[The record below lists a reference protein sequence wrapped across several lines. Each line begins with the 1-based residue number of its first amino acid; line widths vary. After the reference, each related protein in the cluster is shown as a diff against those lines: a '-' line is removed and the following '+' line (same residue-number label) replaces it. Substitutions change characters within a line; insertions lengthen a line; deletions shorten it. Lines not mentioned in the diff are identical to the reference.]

1 MEQDKFKYALK
12 SNDAW
17 ASYKG
22 HQNDTFFPNLSKGQ
36 SPEILWLGCSD
47 SRCPETTLLG
57 LQPGDVF
64 THRNIANILS
74 PTDLNFLSVLE
85 YAVVHIKVK
94 HIVLCGHTSCGGCVG
109 ALSDSRI
116 GGVLDAWLTPLK
128 AVRAAN
134 QKELSAIKDDG
145 ARIKRLAELN
155 VQKGVEILM
164 ANYVVREAIEKR
176 GLDVHGVIFN
186 IATGKIQDLGL
197 GTDGEFTQQKDGKI
211 SLTDGTEGQ
220 GEPAPEFQIVRGNH
234 GMLVFKNDTAELTV
248 R

>member
-1 MEQDKFKYALK
+1 V
-12 SNDAW
+12 
-17 ASYKG
+17 
-22 HQNDTFFPNLSKGQ
+22 
-36 SPEILWLGCSD
+36 WLGCSD

-109 ALSDSRI
+109 ALSDGRI

-128 AVRAAN
+128 AVRSAN
-134 QKELSAIKDDG
+134 QKELSSIKDEQ

-155 VQKGVEILM
+155 VKQGIDVLM

-186 IATGKIQDLGL
+186 IGTGKIQDLGF
-197 GTDGEFTQQKDGKI
+197 GTDGELVQGKDGSI
-211 SLTDGTEGQ
+211 SLTNGEEGQ
-220 GEPAPEFQIVRGNH
+220 GKHTSARVPEFQIVRGNY
-234 GMLVFKNDTAELTV
+234 GTLKFNNDDTAELTV